1 MMRSVARKQVLVQ
14 LDDAQVAALDRIA
27 GDGSRSEVIR
37 RAVDLYVEA
46 ATEAADDARYAQ
58 AYQRLP
64 EDLQEFAGVRAI
76 AVWPET

>member
-1 MMRSVARKQVLVQ
+1 MMHRVARKQVLVQ

-37 RAVDLYVEA
+37 RAVDLYIEA

-58 AYQRLP
+58 AYQRIP
-64 EDLQEFAGVRAI
+64 EDLQEFDGVRAV
-76 AVWPET
+76 AAWPEP